1 MLFHFSNLDY
11 IFNILLKNM
20 TIIVDVFPKL
30 RTLKNMN
37 EQIQV
42 PFDGT
47 LREATCKGDQTVLK
61 SELHHLYHIY

>member
-1 MLFHFSNLDY
+1 
-11 IFNILLKNM
+11 M